1 MPGRCS
7 LRTGCCRSSAAR
19 HQSREGLTVVP
30 TIATAMVR
38 VAPQPSIRGN
48 VPSEPGD
55 AKGANINLPR
65 EADNF
70 RIGEFGKAV
79 SGA

>member
-1 MPGRCS
+1 MVAPK
-7 LRTGCCRSSAAR
+7 
-19 HQSREGLTVVP
+19 
-30 TIATAMVR
+30 IATAMVR
-38 VAPQPSIRGN
+38 VAPQPSIRGD

-55 AKGANINLPR
+55 ATGANINLPR

-70 RIGEFGKAV
+70 RIGEFGKAI